1 MPASDRVRPLR
12 ADAQMNRERIL
23 DVAAQAFARD
33 GADASLKAIAKEA
46 GVGIGTLYRRFP
58 SREEL
63 VEATYRSETVKL
75 CDAAPELLAA
85 APPLQALRFW
95 MDRFVGYMATKHGMA
110 ESLRAI
116 LVADDDLRM
125 HTRHLLTDALSS
137 LVNAGIT
144 DEAIR
149 PDADPND
156 VLMALGGIT
165 LIAGGPDQHALAGR
179 LLDLLIDSLRYCQR
193 HPR

>member
-1 MPASDRVRPLR
+1 
-12 ADAQMNRERIL
+12 MNRERIL
-23 DVAAQAFARD
+23 DIAAKAFARE

-58 SREEL
+58 TREEL
-63 VEATYRSETVKL
+63 IEATYRNETVKL

-85 APPLQALRFW
+85 APPLQALRAW

-116 LVADDDLRM
+116 LVTDDDLRM
-125 HTRHLLTDALSS
+125 HTRHLLTDALGS
-137 LVNAGIT
+137 LVTAGIT
-144 DEAIR
+144 DGAIR
-149 PDADPND
+149 SDADHND

-165 LIAGGPDQHALAGR
+165 LIAGEPNQHALAGR
-179 LLDLLIDSLRYCQR
+179 LLDLLIDSLRYCQKEDQ
-193 HPR
+193 